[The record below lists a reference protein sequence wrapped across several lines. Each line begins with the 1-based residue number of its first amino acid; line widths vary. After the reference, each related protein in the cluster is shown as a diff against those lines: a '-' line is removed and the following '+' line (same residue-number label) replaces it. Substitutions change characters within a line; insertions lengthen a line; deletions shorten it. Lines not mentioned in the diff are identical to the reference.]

1 MYFKSSNNKITRLM
15 PKSNKRAAPTTTTR
29 TKRLRAEVHPLQEKL
44 AERTAAK
51 VRQSRDS
58 AGIIIATRMGT
69 GKPRIVGKVL
79 DRIVPEKIDALDEDE
94 AIERGANSVLTIIV
108 VTDAKHGREQ
118 ATQYGTDFPGPYHAS
133 DLDPLL
139 RCLNMRQSARIMIPF
154 ATFRKMC
161 YGTKPTQ
168 TDIWSL
174 LHKIKTPEVILV
186 IDEVHEVYKAANGR
200 LTRAVEGLMPFA
212 RSTELRRVPP

>member
-1 MYFKSSNNKITRLM
+1 M

-94 AIERGANSVLTIIV
+94 DTYDVVYEDGDTEDFIERDQILSLHYKHPAPK
-108 VTDAKHGREQ
+108 VT
-118 ATQYGTDFPGPYHAS
+118 
-133 DLDPLL
+133 
-139 RCLNMRQSARIMIPF
+139 
-154 ATFRKMC
+154 
-161 YGTKPTQ
+161 PT
-168 TDIWSL
+168 
-174 LHKIKTPEVILV
+174 
-186 IDEVHEVYKAANGR
+186 
-200 LTRAVEGLMPFA
+200 
-212 RSTELRRVPP
+212 

>member
-1 MYFKSSNNKITRLM
+1 M

-79 DRIVPEKIDALDEDE
+79 DRIVPEKIDALDHLGFPARARD
-94 AIERGANSVLTIIV
+94 G
-108 VTDAKHGREQ
+108 EQ
-118 ATQYGTDFPGPYHAS
+118 ALECPVCMT
-133 DLDPLL
+133 L
-139 RCLNMRQSARIMIPF
+139 
-154 ATFRKMC
+154 
-161 YGTKPTQ
+161 
-168 TDIWSL
+168 
-174 LHKIKTPEVILV
+174 PEG
-186 IDEVHEVYKAANGR
+186 EVHQCN
-200 LTRAVEGLMPFA
+200 EGHCYC
-212 RSTELRRVPP
+212 